1 MGMSKNI
8 ERYTIWEIENE
19 SMNLDIILELL
30 KKDYKQEIK
39 YLQKHE
45 LSDIEKTLNNKWIN
59 PDAKDEILIKEY
71 DAKLNFKNDDLKN
84 IKYISMR
91 KVCLKHT

>member
-1 MGMSKNI
+1 MSKNI

-30 KKDYKQEIK
+30 KKDYKPEIK

-59 PDAKDEILIKEY
+59 PDAKDEI
-71 DAKLNFKNDDLKN
+71 
-84 IKYISMR
+84 
-91 KVCLKHT
+91 

>member
-1 MGMSKNI
+1 MSKNI